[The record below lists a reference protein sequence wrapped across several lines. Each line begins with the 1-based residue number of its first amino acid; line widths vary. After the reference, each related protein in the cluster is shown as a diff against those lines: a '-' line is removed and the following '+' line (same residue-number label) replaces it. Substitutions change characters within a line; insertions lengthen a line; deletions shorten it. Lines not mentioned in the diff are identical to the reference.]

1 MMTPR
6 DQISQDL
13 SYFSGP
19 STSGAALT
27 RMSEN
32 IDCLKICTGQ
42 LTNIVGSVAG
52 RLQGVTGV
60 SLLGEAEVCQL

>member
-1 MMTPR
+1 MYMMTPR

-19 STSGAALT
+19 STSGAEMIKVRT
-27 RMSEN
+27 CHPRTQN
-32 IDCLKICTGQ
+32 II

-52 RLQGVTGV
+52 GLQRVAGVG
-60 SLLGEAEVCQL
+60 LLGESEVSQL